1 MERAAKSYDGQSAI
15 YKAIEIFYH
24 FNAGEVLNPN
34 VLDDIVG
41 TGEVFSNYSSC
52 FVPAVYV
59 LRGEEAAR
67 AMAKGAYESGCPQI
81 GMGRLDP
88 NMSHLFYF

>member
-1 MERAAKSYDGQSAI
+1 MEKAAKSYDGESAI

-34 VLDDIVG
+34 VLDDIGG

-52 FVPAVYV
+52 FVPAVFV

-67 AMAKGAYESGCPQI
+67 ATAKGA
-81 GMGRLDP
+81 
-88 NMSHLFYF
+88 

>member
-1 MERAAKSYDGQSAI
+1 MEKAAKSYDGESAI

-41 TGEVFSNYSSC
+41 TGEVF
-52 FVPAVYV
+52 
-59 LRGEEAAR
+59 
-67 AMAKGAYESGCPQI
+67 
-81 GMGRLDP
+81 
-88 NMSHLFYF
+88 